1 MTATSTAQTTPPPV
15 AMSASLLSRL
25 LAILN
30 GASERDRTQR
40 DAFMAF
46 SVRVGSAGLLY
57 LSQIILARW
66 MGGFEYGIYVF
77 TWSWILVLGAVANA
91 GFNLATIRLIP
102 EHREKG
108 EQALLRGLMV
118 GSRLVAVGGG
128 LAVAA
133 VLAVALWLAGDR
145 LPSHYAVPAWLA
157 LACIP
162 LYAMTDVQDGIGRG
176 EARMGIALLPPYIL
190 RPLLLLGA
198 MAAAYLAGIAM
209 DATAAAAAAIVA
221 TCGAAL
227 IQLVLVQRHLAKT
240 LPQGPRAYDY
250 RRWFATSLPLLVI
263 SGSDIL
269 LQNIDVF
276 VISHYLK
283 PTDVAIYFAAAKTM
297 ALINFVHY
305 AVGSAVAN
313 RFAALGARGDDA
325 GLRSFVRDAVN
336 WTFWP
341 SLAGALAI
349 LALGWPL
356 LWLFGPQFTS
366 GYPVMAIIV
375 LGFLARATMGPADF
389 LLNMLGHQRTCA
401 AVLTTTVVLNLALN
415 LALVPRFGIEGAA
428 AASALS
434 LTSAALMYYMAARR
448 LLGIEVAIWRN
459 LPGLDLTGWRRG

>member
-1 MTATSTAQTTPPPV
+1 MTATSTAQSAPPV
-15 AMSASLLSRL
+15 QSLDAGLAARTF
-25 LAILN
+25 AILK
-30 GASERDRTQR
+30 GAGERERTQR
-40 DAFMAF
+40 DALAAF
-46 SVRVGSAGLLY
+46 SVRVASAGLLY

-77 TWSWILVLGAVANA
+77 TWSWVLVLGAVANA

-102 EHREKG
+102 EHRAKG
-108 EQALLRGLMV
+108 ELSLLRGLTL
-118 GSRLVAVGGG
+118 GSRMVALGGG
-128 LAVAA
+128 AIIALCGALAIWF
-133 VLAVALWLAGDR
+133 LGPNLS
-145 LPSHYAVPAWLA
+145 SHYILPATLA
-157 LACIP
+157 LVSIP

-176 EARMGIALLPPYIL
+176 EARMGIALLPPYVL
-190 RPLLLLGA
+190 RPTLLLAA
-198 MAAAYLAGIAM
+198 MAAAYIAGVGM
-209 DATAAAAAAIVA
+209 DATTAAGAAIIA
-221 TCGAAL
+221 TWGAAL
-227 IQLVLVQRHLAKT
+227 VQLILVQRHLAAT
-240 LPQGPRAYDY
+240 VPAGERAYDFN
-250 RRWFATSLPLLVI
+250 RWFGTSLPLLVI
-263 SGSDIL
+263 SGSEIL

-276 VISHYLK
+276 VISHYLS

-313 RFAALGARGDDA
+313 RFASLGARGDDK

-349 LALGWPL
+349 LALGLPL
-356 LWLFGPQFTS
+356 LWLFGPQFTT

-401 AVLTTTVVLNLALN
+401 AVLGATVVLNLALN
-415 LALVPRFGIEGAA
+415 VALVPRFGIEGAA

-434 LTSAALMYYMAARR
+434 ITGAALMYRRAARR
-448 LLGIEVAIWRN
+448 RLGIEVAIWHN
-459 LPGLDLTGWRRG
+459 LPELGRLLRRK